1 LFAQIAALRKRVF
14 YGWWIVGAGSFSMF
28 SGGLHNQGFSVFFIP
43 IRESLHLSSTATSLI
58 FAAARLEG
66 GLEAPIAGKL
76 IDRFGSR
83 VMLAVGASL
92 AGLGYIL
99 LGLFARDFW
108 SFFLIY
114 TLVIST
120 GFSAGFFSAIMA
132 AYNTWFRRY
141 RGIVFGTL
149 HASIRAGGFILVPIV
164 SFLVLN
170 LGWQKAAVVC
180 GVIILSI
187 TLPSSM
193 VFRRSP
199 ESMGLLPDGDRP
211 TSVPPRQTQGNHRA
225 PIHASQVHEFTLSE
239 ASKTPAFWVL
249 ALAQGVRQ
257 AAVGAIAVHAIPMFV
272 WQGSSQQGAAYLVG
286 LMSFLSIPSALFL
299 GWVADRMRK
308 GLVVALGSIVGV
320 AALLLFATATHTWQ
334 VYLFILLFAF
344 SESVGPIPIALTGE
358 FFGRRNFATIRGAMQ
373 FFSTFAS
380 FGTPIY
386 AGWVWDKTD
395 SYKWALV
402 TFAVAA
408 GVAAALFFFLRPP
421 KTPASATVP
430 VATRGEPTAPQ
441 HPS

>member
-1 LFAQIAALRKRVF
+1 MLAEIAALRKRVF

-28 SGGLHNQGFSVFFIP
+28 AGGLHNQGFSVFFIP
-43 IRESLHLSSTATSLI
+43 IRQSLHISSATAALI
-58 FAAARLEG
+58 FSAARLEG

-83 VMLAVGASL
+83 KMLAVGASL

-149 HASIRAGGFILVPIV
+149 HASIRAGAFVLVPIV

-170 LGWQKAAVVC
+170 LGWEKAAVVS
-180 GVIILSI
+180 GVIILCV
-187 TLPSSM
+187 TLPSSL

-199 ESMGLLPDGDRP
+199 ESMGLLPDGDR
-211 TSVPPRQTQGNHRA
+211 SAAGPPRQTPGSSRA
-225 PIHASQVHEFTLSE
+225 ATQASQMHEFTLSE
-239 ASKTPAFWVL
+239 ASKTPSFWIL

-272 WQGSSQQGAAYLVG
+272 WQDFSQQGAAYLVG

-299 GWVADRMRK
+299 GWAADRMRK
-308 GLVVALGSIVGV
+308 GLVVALGSSVGV
-320 AALLLFATATHTWQ
+320 VALLLLATATHAWQ

-380 FGTPIY
+380 FGMPIY
-386 AGWVWDKTD
+386 AGWVWDRTG

-408 GVAAALFFFLRPP
+408 GVAAILFFILKAP
-421 KTPASATVP
+421 KVPTPAAVP
-430 VATRGEPTAPQ
+430 VAAGGEPTTPQ
-441 HPS
+441 HPP